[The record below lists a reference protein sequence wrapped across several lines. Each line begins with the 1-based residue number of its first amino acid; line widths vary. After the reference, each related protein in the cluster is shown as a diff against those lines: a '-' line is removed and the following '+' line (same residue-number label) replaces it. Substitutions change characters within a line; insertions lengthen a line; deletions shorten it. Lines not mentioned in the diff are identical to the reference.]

1 MKDINIR
8 KKITIREGA
17 IADFVVFIALCLF
30 VLSPLIQIVREMIW
44 PNRGNEFLGR
54 ISFYPFLVGD
64 INYMVAAVAILFW
77 LLLVR
82 KTIRKVQQG
91 ERPKPFTPLLLFGM
105 LAIWVYVSQAVN
117 GFTDAAFVGD
127 VYRNES
133 LFTFAV
139 YLLGYFF
146 LGAILR
152 SERLRSILCYIF
164 LGTNGIIGVL
174 VLVDYLWIK
183 LEVFSHS
190 EGMAAIFHQFNHYGY
205 YLVLG
210 ILVSAVLFI
219 VSGGRLWLRIVCA
232 AVFVLDNVILILNNT
247 FGCYLAVIAAL
258 LFCVGVFGI
267 ARRDKGECLRGAV
280 VIGAF
285 VIITVVMHFTG
296 HSAAGDVTKLA
307 NDIENI
313 ASDSEN
319 AKYAGTGRW
328 TLWKTSV
335 ECIKKRPVFGWGV
348 DGIADQLDVAT
359 EGLNNRP
366 HNEFLQW
373 AAFFGV
379 PAFLLYFVA
388 LCIVMFGVFP
398 RLKQLDKVSLTCF
411 IASAG
416 YIASSMFG
424 NTMYYT
430 APFFFIFLGMTCRD
444 RYYKT
449 KADKS

>member
-17 IADFVVFIALCLF
+17 VADFLVFVALCLF
-30 VLSPLIQIVREMIW
+30 VLSPLIQTVREMIW
-44 PNRGNEFLGR
+44 PNRGSKYFGR
-54 ISFYPFLVGD
+54 VSLYPNLVGN
-64 INYMVAAVAILFW
+64 INYIVAIVAILFW

-82 KTIRKVQQG
+82 KVIRRGQQG
-91 ERPKPFTPLLLFGM
+91 EWPKLFLPLLFFGI
-105 LAIWVYVSQAVN
+105 LAVWMYVSQAVN
-117 GFTDAAFVGD
+117 GFTEEALVGD
-127 VYRNES
+127 TYRSES
-133 LFTFAV
+133 LFTFVV

-146 LGAILR
+146 LATILR
-152 SERLRSILCYIF
+152 SDKLRQALCYIF
-164 LGTNGIIGVL
+164 LGSNGIIGIM
-174 VLVDYLWIK
+174 VLVDYFWVK

-219 VSGGRLWLRIVCA
+219 VSGGRLWLRAVCV
-232 AVFVLDNVILILNNT
+232 AVFVLDNIVLILNNT

-258 LFCVGVFGI
+258 LFCAGVFGI
-267 ARRDKGECLRGAV
+267 ARRDKGECLRAG
-280 VIGAF
+280 IILGAF
-285 VIITVVMHFTG
+285 IVITVAMHLTG
-296 HSAAGDVTKLA
+296 HSAAGDVAKLA

-313 ASDSEN
+313 SAENEN

-335 ECIKKRPVFGWGV
+335 ESIKERPIFGWGV
-348 DGIADQLDVAT
+348 DGIADRLDAAT

-379 PAFLLYFVA
+379 PAFLLYFAA
-388 LCIVMFGVFP
+388 LCLVMFGMFP
-398 RLKQLDKVSLTCF
+398 RLKKLDAVSLTCF
-411 IASAG
+411 ITSAG

-424 NTMYYT
+424 NTTYYT

-444 RYYKT
+444 RYYINE
-449 KADKS
+449 ADKS